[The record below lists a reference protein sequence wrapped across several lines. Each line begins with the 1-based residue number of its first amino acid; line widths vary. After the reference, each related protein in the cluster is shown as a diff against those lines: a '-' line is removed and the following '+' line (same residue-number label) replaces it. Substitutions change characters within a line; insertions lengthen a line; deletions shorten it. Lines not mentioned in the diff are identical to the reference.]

1 MKKHINNLVLAV
13 SLLFTL
19 SSCEKVVGEG
29 PVVTETR
36 SNTNFD
42 EVSLSLPGRLEVQQ
56 GTAFKIELSAQRN
69 VLDKIRTQQNGSE
82 LVFKFEND
90 VRIKSHEEITVKVT
104 LPELEALSVSG
115 SGNARA
121 YGSFEGS
128 SLRLR
133 ISGSGNLEVDEAVYN
148 SIDATIS
155 GSGNIRVKDGSANVS
170 DLRISGSG
178 SLFMEDV
185 PVKDVHTTTS
195 GSGNMRVWAEN
206 KLDATISGSGSVQYR
221 GTPIVDTRISGSGRV
236 SRIN

>member
-1 MKKHINNLVLAV
+1 MKKHFNNLVLAV

-42 EVSLSLPGRLEVQQ
+42 EVSLSLPGRLELQQ
-56 GTAFKIELSAQRN
+56 GSAFKVELSAQRN
-69 VLDKIRTQQNGSE
+69 VLDRIRTQQNGSE
-82 LVFKFEND
+82 LVLKFENNT
-90 VRIKSHEEITVKVT
+90 RIKSHEEITVRIT

-121 YGSFEGS
+121 YGLYEGS
-128 SLRLR
+128 SLRLK

-148 SIDATIS
+148 NIDASIS
-155 GSGNIRVKDGSANVS
+155 GSGNIWVKNGTAKVS

-178 SLFMEDV
+178 SVYMENL
-185 PVKDVHTTTS
+185 PVKNVHTTTS
-195 GSGNMRVWAEN
+195 GSGNMRVWAEE
-206 KLDATISGSGSVQYR
+206 KLHATISGSGSVQYR
-221 GTPIVDTRISGSGRV
+221 GTPIVDANISGSGRV